1 MRAELNCLG
10 QEEREPTDQSQR
22 DGPGMGDLLALS
34 AFSDALS
41 SILTK
46 LGLSA
51 FTFPFFFSFSSLPFL
66 SLSVPVS
73 LSPSACLS
81 LSSQELSYQDP
92 DEGLHALGMSQSVLM
107 QESAQPN
114 VSPPGSRTTGLRGSH
129 GSEQAGWPSLGRWVA
144 GISGADRP
152 GKLGVPSWLAS
163 LVLHSVHWLH
173 SLYPP

>member
-73 LSPSACLS
+73 LSPSACCR
-81 LSSQELSYQDP
+81 
-92 DEGLHALGMSQSVLM
+92 ALGLM
-107 QESAQPN
+107 FK
-114 VSPPGSRTTGLRGSH
+114 SPQCHL
-129 GSEQAGWPSLGRWVA
+129 
-144 GISGADRP
+144 
-152 GKLGVPSWLAS
+152 VPA
-163 LVLHSVHWLH
+163 
-173 SLYPP
+173 